1 MPSPF
6 VCLRSTGLKLLAMLL
21 LLRNLALQVCKG
33 IRRRFGR
40 WLALALGQLRV
51 VVCKVLP
58 IHLPHAI

>member
-6 VCLRSTGLKLLAMLL
+6 VCLESNSLKLLAMLL
-21 LLRNLALQVCKG
+21 LLRDLAFQVCKWV
-33 IRRRFGR
+33 RCRFGR
-40 WLALALGQLRV
+40 WLALTLGQLCI